1 MPSEA
6 RDVLDAS
13 GDSKP
18 GEDAANSETREVLG
32 VNAEL
37 PRLSDAMRSVA
48 HARICFVIDEFE
60 VSCRVGP
67 LSMGS
72 CCLAAA
78 TLILKRWGV
87 LVRDAGPQL
96 SREAARLSREAARL
110 SREAARLARCEEALE
125 RMRPGELGRV
135 DTADIRE

>member
-1 MPSEA
+1 MPSGA
-6 RDVLDAS
+6 RDVLAAS

-18 GEDAANSETREVLG
+18 GEDAAKSETRGVLG

-48 HARICFVIDEFE
+48 HARICFVIDELE

-67 LSMGS
+67 LSMDS

-96 SREAARLSREAARL
+96 SREAARI

-125 RMRPGELGRV
+125 HMRLGELGRV

>member
-1 MPSEA
+1 MQSCH
-6 RDVLDAS
+6 AS
-13 GDSKP
+13 
-18 GEDAANSETREVLG
+18 
-32 VNAEL
+32 
-37 PRLSDAMRSVA
+37 RSVA

-110 SREAARLARCEEALE
+110 ARCEEALE